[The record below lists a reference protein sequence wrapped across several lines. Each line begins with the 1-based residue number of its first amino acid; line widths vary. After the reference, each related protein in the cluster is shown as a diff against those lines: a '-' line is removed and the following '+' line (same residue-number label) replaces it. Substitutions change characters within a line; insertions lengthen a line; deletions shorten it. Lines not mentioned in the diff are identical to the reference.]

1 VYFLYTTIMSNKLTD
16 RYSHKGRRMFAII
29 IGGFFLVLIFI
40 MTVLTIQLAFFTIPN
55 IQKQLNG
62 IQDLT
67 EQTLYRVSAQAQQSR

>member
-1 VYFLYTTIMSNKLTD
+1 
-16 RYSHKGRRMFAII
+16 MFAII